1 MSDIKTKL
9 RGTVKTIDKAIVGTE
24 KIKDNLINI
33 KTKSDELNIKDNKTV
48 LEYSIDK
55 IQDSEKKIVQSS
67 INQFNRIGEKST
79 VKAKEDIIKIRDK
92 IKSYK
97 VKSNNNIKIF
107 QNLTN
112 LKGKSIKT
120 IDSTS
125 KITENIA
132 KENIKLSQKIYKT
145 TQNLAKKS
153 IKKLKETSKAT
164 VKGTKAIVSSV
175 KTLIT
180 LIIAGGW
187 ISVIIILIICLFG
200 GVLALFN
207 SNGDDDTE
215 ELWKSDIVAVAQSQI
230 GVTGGDPYWSWYG
243 FDERVEWCA
252 CFVSWCANQCG
263 YIEKGVI
270 PKFSAC
276 TDGITW
282 FKENNEWKDRSD
294 SYYPIKGDIIFF
306 DWKEGNGEQDGV
318 SDHVGIVSKIDI
330 NTNTIYTVEG
340 NSGDACKE
348 RNYLFD
354 DVEIMGYGTPKY

>member
-120 IDSTS
+120 IDNTS

-282 FKENNEWKDRSD
+282 FKEKNEWKDRSD

>member
-1 MSDIKTKL
+1 MKKIIIVILIILVIMAIVSTIILINTKNRDIK
-9 RGTVKTIDKAIVGTE
+9 GNNDFIE
-24 KIKDNLINI
+24 NLIQENKIENTSYAINEINEIVQNSINEKKNEILEKDI
-33 KTKSDELNIKDNKTV
+33 KPVDDFSSTTNVKQDLS
-48 LEYSIDK
+48 K
-55 IQDSEKKIVQSS
+55 IQD
-67 INQFNRIGEKST
+67 KST
-79 VKAKEDIIKIRDK
+79 NFKDSKTPIKNEQTKKENMSKD
-92 IKSYK
+92 
-97 VKSNNNIKIF
+97 NIKVDEDKE
-107 QNLTN
+107 TN
-112 LKGKSIKT
+112 KT
-120 IDSTS
+120 S
-125 KITENIA
+125 
-132 KENIKLSQKIYKT
+132 T

-230 GVTGGDPYWSWYG
+230 GVTGGEPYWSWYG

-282 FKENNEWKDRSD
+282 FKEKNEWKDRSD